1 MSRVI
6 ALIAVLA
13 VATPAAAYVA
23 MPSTLLRS
31 TGAGMRLSA
40 RKGLSSVPTMQLNPS
55 DKSFRRATV
64 ALRAEGEE
72 EANGPMGGGP
82 LGSQPGE
89 FTGMPSQESVNPA
102 YFVIG
107 GIMGCIPI
115 AYWLVVSCQVSIGT
129 KLAQCAQ

>member
-72 EANGPMGGGP
+72 EANGPMGGGYAVMWQHYS
-82 LGSQPGE
+82 LDR
-89 FTGMPSQESVNPA
+89 PSPELLSMSTSLRA
-102 YFVIG
+102 MVIHSL
-107 GIMGCIPI
+107 PN
-115 AYWLVVSCQVSIGT
+115 A
-129 KLAQCAQ
+129 K